1 MPKNKKLQKQI
12 ENKLEK
18 LQELVDN
25 ISETQNIDPNDPE
38 TWDSDTLYSLVEDL
52 KETLQLLEDKE
63 SKSEKDNFG
72 NPLILETG
80 LLSLVETYQS
90 EEEETEENF

>member
-1 MPKNKKLQKQI
+1 MNKLQKQI

-25 ISETQNIDPNDPE
+25 ISETQNIDPNDPD

-52 KETLQLLEDKE
+52 KEALQLLEDKE

-90 EEEETEENF
+90 EEEEKENF

>member
-25 ISETQNIDPNDPE
+25 ISETQNIDPNDPD
-38 TWDSDTLYSLVEDL
+38 TWDSDTLYNLVEDL
-52 KETLQLLEDKE
+52 KEALQLLEDKE

-72 NPLILETG
+72 NLLILETG

>member
-90 EEEETEENF
+90 EEEEKENF

>member
-1 MPKNKKLQKQI
+1 MNKLQKQI

-25 ISETQNIDPNDPE
+25 ISETQNIDPNDPD
-38 TWDSDTLYSLVEDL
+38 TWDSDTLYNLVEDL
-52 KETLQLLEDKE
+52 KEALQLLEDKE

-72 NPLILETG
+72 NLLILETG

>member
-25 ISETQNIDPNDPE
+25 ISETQNIDPNDP
-38 TWDSDTLYSLVEDL
+38 DT
-52 KETLQLLEDKE
+52 
-63 SKSEKDNFG
+63 
-72 NPLILETG
+72 
-80 LLSLVETYQS
+80 
-90 EEEETEENF
+90 

>member
-12 ENKLEK
+12 TYKLEK

-25 ISETQNIDPNDPE
+25 ISETQNIDPDDPE
-38 TWDSDTLYSLVEDL
+38 TWDSDTLYNLVEDL
-52 KETLQLLEDKE
+52 KEALQLLEDKE
-63 SKSEKDNFG
+63 HKQEKDNFG
-72 NPLILETG
+72 NPLVLETG
-80 LLSLVETYQS
+80 LLSLVDTYQN